1 MNSGRSSMSHELKNV
16 FLDHFRR
23 HPEMTLQDFVK
34 LLYQSTYGPRHF
46 GDSPALPEIRK
57 GIEDELAL
65 MPHHPNEPA
74 YEEIGGDFVRV
85 SLQAVLSGRISA
97 EVLAE
102 AFAASIPLCPAFD
115 KASMKV
121 FNDRFNL
128 LLELV
133 AEGEIPYSVEV
144 VDAFLAD
151 FCPKGI
157 RPLSHS
163 PKYKE
168 RYHPHYRVI
177 HRGKLPEM
185 R

>member
-1 MNSGRSSMSHELKNV
+1 MSENLKTV

-46 GDSPALPEIRK
+46 GTSPTLSEIQK
-57 GIEDELAL
+57 GIEDELAE
-65 MPHHPNEPA
+65 MPHHPDEPA
-74 YEEIGGDFVRV
+74 FEEIGGDFVRV
-85 SLQAVLSGRISA
+85 SLQAILSGRIGA
-97 EVLAE
+97 EALAE
-102 AFAASIPLCPAFD
+102 AFAASLPLSPAFD

-128 LLELV
+128 LLDLV
-133 AEGEIPYSVEV
+133 AAGEIPFPVEV

-151 FCPKGI
+151 YCPKGI
-157 RPLSHS
+157 RPVSHS

>member
-1 MNSGRSSMSHELKNV
+1 MSENLKNV
-16 FLDHFRR
+16 YLDHFRR

-34 LLYQSTYGPRHF
+34 LIYQNTYGPRHF
-46 GDSPALPEIRK
+46 GGSPTLSEIQK
-57 GIEDELAL
+57 GIEEELAE
-65 MPHHPNEPA
+65 MPHHPNESA
-74 YEEIGGDFVRV
+74 LEEIGGDFVRV

-97 EVLAE
+97 VALAE
-102 AFAASIPLCPAFD
+102 AFAVSVPLSPAFD

-121 FNDRFNL
+121 FNDRFNQL
-128 LLELV
+128 LDLV
-133 AEGEIPYSVEV
+133 SSGDIPYPVDV

-163 PKYKE
+163 PRYKE